1 MNFNTDIRIE
11 KELTRG
17 GEASISRGMLINPNW
32 REKYS
37 LYADSVVIK
46 SFFIKSGANLQEQ
59 ERATLKFQQE
69 IAVIL

>member
-1 MNFNTDIRIE
+1 MNSNTDIRIE

-17 GEASISRGMLINPNW
+17 GEGSISSGMVISLYW
-32 REKYS
+32 REKYP

-59 ERATLKFQQE
+59 EKATIKFQQE

>member
-1 MNFNTDIRIE
+1 MNFNTEIRVE

-17 GEASISRGMLINPNW
+17 GEASISRGMLIAPNW
-32 REKYS
+32 RQKYP

-46 SFFIKSGANLQEQ
+46 NFFTKPGANPQEQ